1 MFGFKFRYRKQLRLG
16 PLYAWLTPNGISSWG
31 VKLGRFRRNVTT
43 GDTTIDTPGPGYIQR
58 RRPTRRQRGER

>member
-16 PLYAWLTPNGISSWG
+16 PLYAWLTPSGVSSWG
-31 VKLGRFRRNVTT
+31 VKLGRFTHNISRGTT
-43 GDTTIDTPGPGYIQR
+43 TVDTPGPGSFTR